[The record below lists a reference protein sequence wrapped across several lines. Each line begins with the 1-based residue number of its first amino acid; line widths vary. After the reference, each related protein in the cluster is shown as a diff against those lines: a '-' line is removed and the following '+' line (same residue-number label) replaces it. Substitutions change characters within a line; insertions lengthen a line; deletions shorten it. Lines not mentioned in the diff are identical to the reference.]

1 MTRLPSFGVL
11 LGRLLDHRNVDVG
24 ALSQAA
30 AVSESELQGV
40 LDGAEPS
47 PSLLRRLAVALNLHA
62 ADLFVMAGLAVPD
75 DLAPLDPQAN
85 AWVAR
90 LVTCTVRL
98 PAEQRRRVRQ
108 FVRSMPQQERPQ
120 PASPASADQWPPPGF
135 GGMLM
140 RMLFNRNL
148 RMRKAGVIWHLTGM
162 PLSESTV
169 HAVGH
174 RNEVSLEMLIGFA
187 TVLGIPAVEL
197 AVLNGVKLAGLDGAH
212 LAALEGI
219 EPPGSSLHVNPAADD
234 IAELIWDVRRL
245 TADQV
250 RQVCEQAESM
260 RNE

>member
-120 PASPASADQWPPPGF
+120 PASPASADQWPP
-135 GGMLM
+135 
-140 RMLFNRNL
+140 
-148 RMRKAGVIWHLTGM
+148 
-162 PLSESTV
+162 
-169 HAVGH
+169 
-174 RNEVSLEMLIGFA
+174 
-187 TVLGIPAVEL
+187 
-197 AVLNGVKLAGLDGAH
+197 AGLWRHVDANAVQPKSADEKGWCHMAPDRH
-212 LAALEGI
+212 ASVRVH
-219 EPPGSSLHVNPAADD
+219 GSCGGP
-234 IAELIWDVRRL
+234 
-245 TADQV
+245 
-250 RQVCEQAESM
+250 
-260 RNE
+260 

>member
-1 MTRLPSFGVL
+1 
-11 LGRLLDHRNVDVG
+11 
-24 ALSQAA
+24 
-30 AVSESELQGV
+30 
-40 LDGAEPS
+40 
-47 PSLLRRLAVALNLHA
+47 
-62 ADLFVMAGLAVPD
+62 
-75 DLAPLDPQAN
+75 
-85 AWVAR
+85 
-90 LVTCTVRL
+90 
-98 PAEQRRRVRQ
+98 
-108 FVRSMPQQERPQ
+108 
-120 PASPASADQWPPPGF
+120 
-135 GGMLM
+135 
-140 RMLFNRNL
+140 
-148 RMRKAGVIWHLTGM
+148 M